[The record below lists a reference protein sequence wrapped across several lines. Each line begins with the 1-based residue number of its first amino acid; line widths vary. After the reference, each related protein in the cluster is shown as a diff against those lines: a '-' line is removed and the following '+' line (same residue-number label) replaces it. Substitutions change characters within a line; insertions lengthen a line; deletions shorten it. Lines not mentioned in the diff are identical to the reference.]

1 MIVRELP
8 EVGDREKMLNEQLR
22 EQARRDAIR
31 GHSIDTAITE
41 PKKVDNATTLADG
54 EHGGVKITKP
64 HTTISGTTG
73 SQITKP
79 VTIGESARFNGVHF
93 KDQISITSTTATVMF
108 IGCRF
113 DVSKT
118 PVVDIYVDVPA
129 VPPPPPPPLT
139 GAKVLFIGCLF
150 TNDPGGVIIEN
161 PGVIT
166 DVHVVGCSN
175 VTGQAFGNVTP
186 TAVTT

>member
-8 EVGDREKMLNEQLR
+8 EVSERERDMNAQLR
-22 EQARRDAIR
+22 EQARRDAMR
-31 GHSIDTAITE
+31 GQSIETAISE
-41 PKKVDNATTLADG
+41 PKRVDNSVTLMAG
-54 EHGGVKITKP
+54 EHAGARLAKP
-64 HTTISGTTG
+64 HTSILGTAG

-79 VTIGESARFNGVHF
+79 VTIDESARFTNVHF

-108 IGCRF
+108 VGCRF
-113 DVSKT
+113 DVDKT
-118 PVVDIYVDVPA
+118 PVVDIYAKAPA
-129 VPPPPPPPLT
+129 VPPPPLV
-139 GAKVLFIGCLF
+139 GAKVHFVGCTF

-175 VTGQAFGNVTP
+175 VTGQALGNVTP

>member
-8 EVGDREKMLNEQLR
+8 EISERERDMNAQLR
-22 EQARRDAIR
+22 EQARRDAVR
-31 GHSIDTAITE
+31 GQSIETAISE
-41 PKKVDNATTLADG
+41 PKKVDNSVTLQAG
-54 EHGGVKITKP
+54 EHAGAKIAKP
-64 HTTISGTTG
+64 HTSILGTAG

-79 VTIGESARFNGVHF
+79 VTIDESARFTNVHF

-108 IGCRF
+108 VGCRF
-113 DVSKT
+113 DVEKT
-118 PVVDIYVDVPA
+118 PVVDVA
-129 VPPPPPPPLT
+129 N
-139 GAKVLFIGCLF
+139 GARAHFVGCTF

-175 VTGQAFGNVTP
+175 VTGQALGNVTP